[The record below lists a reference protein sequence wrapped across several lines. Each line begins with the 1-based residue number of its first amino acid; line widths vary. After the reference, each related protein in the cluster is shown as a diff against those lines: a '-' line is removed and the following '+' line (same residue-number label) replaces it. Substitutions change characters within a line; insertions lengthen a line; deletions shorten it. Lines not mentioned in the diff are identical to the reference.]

1 MLIALKWLKI
11 EVRDLDGRKQIIL
24 VTASLKKRIVLVCF
38 SVLKDSEVVPFSNS
52 FGCE

>member
-38 SVLKDSEVVPFSNS
+38 SVLGPVVRKPIDLIQD
-52 FGCE
+52 